1 VSRNVFDVGF
11 FQVSGAEELAAALSG
26 MALSWNGQWL
36 SEAVWRASGSLES
49 GARVRCHHA
58 QRRRGP
64 RPPKRAGAKL
74 TEETCPAPKPE
85 PGPIKP
91 EAAKVKPKPKR
102 DPDAGR
108 LPDGAEFT
116 AKYDAKAKR
125 WTGKLTIGDAV
136 FDSTASGVFRLMIN
150 LDASYRASI
159 GTRAAPVTA

>member
-1 VSRNVFDVGF
+1 MGNGF
-11 FQVSGAEELAAALSG
+11 RRLSGGRLAA
-26 MALSWNGQWL
+26 WNPVPASAAITHSVGVGQ
-36 SEAVWRASGSLES
+36 
-49 GARVRCHHA
+49 
-58 QRRRGP
+58 GP

-125 WTGKLTIGDAV
+125 WTGKLKIGDAV
-136 FDSTASGVFRLMIN
+136 FD
-150 LDASYRASI
+150 
-159 GTRAAPVTA
+159 

>member
-1 VSRNVFDVGF
+1 MSTRQKQGRPATV
-11 FQVSGAEELAAALSG
+11 AAAP
-26 MALSWNGQWL
+26 
-36 SEAVWRASGSLES
+36 V
-49 GARVRCHHA
+49 
-58 QRRRGP
+58 
-64 RPPKRAGAKL
+64 
-74 TEETCPAPKPE
+74 PKPE